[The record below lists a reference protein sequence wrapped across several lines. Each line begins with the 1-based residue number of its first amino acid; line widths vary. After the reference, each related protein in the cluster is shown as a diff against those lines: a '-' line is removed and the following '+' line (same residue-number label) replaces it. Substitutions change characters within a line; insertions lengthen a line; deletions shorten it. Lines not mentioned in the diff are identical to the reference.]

1 MKPIN
6 NWENVKAT
14 GSFETLPAGGY
25 VCQIKSAKEVPNKR
39 SAGTHLEIMF
49 DIAEGDYRGFFERD
63 YRSQTRE
70 DKFWGGIVNQNVPN
84 EGSPKY
90 EQQAGFF
97 KRFINDI
104 EESNPGYHWNW
115 DEKTL
120 VGRMI
125 GVVFGEREKQ
135 SQKGTVYTTSIADS
149 ITTVDA
155 IRKGAYKVPE
165 LRRLPNA
172 PATSFG
178 GFSPVADDGDLPF

>member
-25 VCQIKSAKEVPNKR
+25 VCQIKSVNEVKNKKD
-39 SAGTHLEIMF
+39 GTRLEIML

-70 DKFWGGIVNQNVPN
+70 DKFWRGIANQNVPN